1 MIDVNERAV
10 ELSNEN
16 AEKNGIK
23 NVRIYQSD
31 LFSNID
37 SVQTFASIITNPPI
51 RAGKKV
57 VHAIFEKSA
66 EHLRASGELW
76 IVIQKKQ
83 GGPSAIE
90 KLKELFDEVSV
101 VQKKKGYYIIKA
113 KKV

>member
-1 MIDVNERAV
+1 M
-10 ELSNEN
+10 
-16 AEKNGIK
+16 
-23 NVRIYQSD
+23 
-31 LFSNID
+31 
-37 SVQTFASIITNPPI
+37 
-51 RAGKKV
+51 
-57 VHAIFEKSA
+57 
-66 EHLRASGELW
+66 W

>member
-1 MIDVNERAV
+1 MIYFQILILLKR
-10 ELSNEN
+10 LLLLLQTP
-16 AEKNGIK
+16 
-23 NVRIYQSD
+23 QS
-31 LFSNID
+31 
-37 SVQTFASIITNPPI
+37 APE
-51 RAGKKV
+51 KKV